1 MNKLLLFIILF
12 PFLSFGQEEGG
23 TTVQDTIVVHPQA
36 VSLSPWKGKG
46 AISVLGNQ
54 TAFNNDWV
62 GGGVSNLAANA
73 KFEYEINYKKAAWT
87 WGNRLN
93 LAYGITKIKD
103 RDRVQKVDDLIEFSS
118 VVGKNTGS
126 GHWSYSGYF
135 NFKSQFAKGYNFGKD
150 GSRTLVSRGF
160 SPAYFQIGPGLLW
173 KKNDNFQIN
182 IAPATTR
189 LIFVDRFFTRTK
201 KAFGVDQGE
210 TSNTEFGAS
219 IAATN
224 KFNLF
229 KNVTLENLINLYAN
243 YLEKVANV
251 DINYTLNMDS
261 TINKHMKA
269 NFSFQVIYDDD
280 TTGNFQVRQTIAL
293 GINYQL

>member
-1 MNKLLLFIILF
+1 MIFLV
-12 PFLSFGQEEGG
+12 PFFCFSQEKGA
-23 TTVQDTIVVHPQA
+23 TVVQDTTVVHPQA
-36 VSLSPWKGKG
+36 VSLSPWTSKG
-46 AISVLGNQ
+46 AVSLLGNQ
-54 TAFNNDWV
+54 TAFNDDWV
-62 GGGVSNLAANA
+62 GGGVSNLAVNG

-87 WGNRLN
+87 WDNRLN

-103 RDRVQKVDDLIEFSS
+103 RDRVRKVDDLIEFSA

-173 KKNDNFQIN
+173 KKNENFQIN

-189 LIFVDRFFTRTK
+189 LILVDRFFTREK
-201 KAFGVDQGE
+201 DAFGVDQGK
-210 TSNTEFGAS
+210 TDNTEFGAS
-219 IAATN
+219 IAAGS
-224 KFNLF
+224 KISLF
-229 KNVTLENLINLYAN
+229 KNVTLENLLNLYAN

-269 NFSFQVIYDDD
+269 SLSFQVIYDDD
-280 TTGNFQVRQTIAL
+280 TTGNFQVREMIAL